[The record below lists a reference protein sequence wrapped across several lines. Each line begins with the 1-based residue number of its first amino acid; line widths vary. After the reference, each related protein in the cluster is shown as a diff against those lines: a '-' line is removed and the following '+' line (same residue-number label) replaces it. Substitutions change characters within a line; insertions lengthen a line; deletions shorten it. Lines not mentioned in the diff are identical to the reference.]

1 MPFATGGPE
10 GDWNRAVGQ
19 IDIPVGA
26 TWGMV
31 FLVPYDGSASSE
43 AALAR
48 AVEHGA
54 ALDEEVVAVSFVPTG
69 DTYAQRRRWIEP
81 DEDFAVETAS
91 ADLKRKIEEA
101 TDDAERQFSEP
112 GAESPDEGVTGQ
124 VRQTAVDVDASVVFV
139 GTGSPEDGTAGST
152 AKGGDRMT
160 TPFGSVDVDAPY
172 DLHLVRRH

>member
-1 MPFATGGPE
+1 
-10 GDWNRAVGQ
+10 
-19 IDIPVGA
+19 
-26 TWGMV
+26 MV

-69 DTYAQRRRWIEP
+69 DTYAQRRRWVEP
-81 DEDFAVETAS
+81 DEDFAVEAAS

-112 GAESPDEGVTGQ
+112 GAESPGDGISGQ
-124 VRQTAVDVDASVVFV
+124 VRRAAADVDASVVFV
-139 GTGSPEDGTAGST
+139 GTGTPGDGTAGST
-152 AKGGDRMT
+152 PGEGRMT

-172 DLHLVRRH
+172 DLHLVRRG

>member
-1 MPFATGGPE
+1 
-10 GDWNRAVGQ
+10 
-19 IDIPVGA
+19 
-26 TWGMV
+26 MV

-69 DTYAQRRRWIEP
+69 DTYAQRRRWVEP
-81 DEDFAVETAS
+81 DEDFAVEAAS

-112 GAESPDEGVTGQ
+112 GAESPGDGISGQ
-124 VRQTAVDVDASVVFV
+124 VRRTAVDVGASAVFV
-139 GTGSPEDGTAGST
+139 GTRTPEDGAADST
-152 AKGGDRMT
+152 TGEGRMT

-172 DLHLVRRH
+172 DLHLVRRG

>member
-1 MPFATGGPE
+1 
-10 GDWNRAVGQ
+10 
-19 IDIPVGA
+19 
-26 TWGMV
+26 MV

-54 ALDEEVVAVSFVPTG
+54 ALGEEVVAVSFVPTG

-91 ADLKRKIEEA
+91 ADLRRKIEEA
-101 TDDAERQFSEP
+101 TDDAERQFTEP
-112 GAESPDEGVTGQ
+112 GAESPGDGVSSQ

-139 GTGSPEDGTAGST
+139 GTGRPEDGDGAG
-152 AKGGDRMT
+152 AEDRMT
-160 TPFGSVDVDAPY
+160 TPFGSVDTDAPY
-172 DLHLVRRH
+172 DLHLVRRKRA

>member
-1 MPFATGGPE
+1 
-10 GDWNRAVGQ
+10 
-19 IDIPVGA
+19 
-26 TWGMV
+26 MV

-91 ADLKRKIEEA
+91 ADLRRKIEEA

-112 GAESPDEGVTGQ
+112 GAESPGDGVTAQ
-124 VRQTAVDVDASVVFV
+124 VRQTATDVDASVVFV
-139 GTGSPEDGTAGST
+139 GTGNPEDGAGDG
-152 AKGGDRMT
+152 AGGADEPRMT
-160 TPFGSVDVDAPY
+160 TPFGSVDTDAPY
-172 DLHLVRRH
+172 DLHLVRRS

>member
-1 MPFATGGPE
+1 
-10 GDWNRAVGQ
+10 
-19 IDIPVGA
+19 
-26 TWGMV
+26 MV

-54 ALDEEVVAVSFVPTG
+54 AMGEEVVAVSFVPTG
-69 DTYAQRRRWIEP
+69 ETYAQRRRWIEP
-81 DEDFAVETAS
+81 DEDFAVETAR
-91 ADLKRKIEEA
+91 ADLRRKIEEA

-112 GAESPDEGVTGQ
+112 GAESPRDGVSSQ

-139 GTGSPEDGTAGST
+139 GTGNPEDGTGDGADE
-152 AKGGDRMT
+152 GDRMT

-172 DLHLVRRH
+172 DLHLVRRGRG